1 MLDNKNRSLLQIHF
15 AVLLFGLTGVFGK
28 LITLPSTILVLG
40 RLISSSFSIF
50 AYMKITKKNRRC
62 P

>member
-50 AYMKITKKNRRC
+50 AYMKITKKI
-62 P
+62 PA